1 MRTNI
6 KEIVINLLV
15 LLAGVYLPFA
25 FIVNEFNPLAWNWIT
40 RTLYVLTL
48 VAMLTF
54 AVQEY
59 KKK

>member
-25 FIVNEFNPLAWNWIT
+25 FIVNEFNPLAWNWLV
-40 RTLYVLTL
+40 RCLYVLTL
-48 VAMLTF
+48 VTMLTL

>member
-1 MRTNI
+1 MKTNI

-15 LLAGVYLPFA
+15 LLAGVYLPFD
-25 FIVNEFNPLAWNWIT
+25 FIVNEFNPLAWNWVT

-54 AVQEY
+54 AMQEY